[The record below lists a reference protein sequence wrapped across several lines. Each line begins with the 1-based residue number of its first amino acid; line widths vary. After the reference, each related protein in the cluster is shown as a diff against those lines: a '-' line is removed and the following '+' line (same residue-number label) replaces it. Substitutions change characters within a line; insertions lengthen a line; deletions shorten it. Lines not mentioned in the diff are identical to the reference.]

1 MSTLK
6 RALKARIERVGL
18 RPIANTLRFIVGRD
32 SFGRWVALE
41 RQGRGG
47 GFFRTLDDA
56 VNYAKAECGG
66 NASAVRVV
74 RRPLLLAL

>member
-6 RALKARIERVGL
+6 RALKARM
-18 RPIANTLRFIVGRD
+18 RPIANTMRFIVGKD

-41 RQGRGG
+41 RHGRGG
-47 GFFRTLDDA
+47 GLFRTLEDA
-56 VNYAKAECGG
+56 VHYARAECGG
-66 NASAVRVV
+66 KPGAVRVV